1 MAQGKQTPR
10 QKMINLMY
18 LVFIAMMA
26 LNIDAEI
33 IRSYYDSTRAL
44 NETRTLTEK
53 KNEKIFEKTLE
64 AKAQQVPDTY
74 AQPWEQYKVLKGKID
89 VLVSSAQGI
98 KDALKKQ
105 SDFHDKDPKTGKEI
119 DVSENFAALNNNEAT
134 TEYFFKEGEENTP
147 SKGALE
153 LKAKIDDV
161 RNYINATFG
170 NNPQLKD
177 LVDRANKSLIAEYPK
192 GKSPNDKTWFQNKFY
207 HQPLIAAISNLEIIQ
222 NDARNVQSDALALL
236 LQEKV
241 DASIKFSSYEPI
253 VSGPVDIQAGKQA
266 ELKVM
271 LGTYSTS
278 NKISITGVSRVENGK
293 GISSIS
299 GSGIGEHT
307 LGGTITLTDASGKP
321 QSFPWT
327 HTYNVIAGPREVKL
341 EKGLLL
347 SADKM
352 NVMYRG
358 LENPVSGSILGADNS
373 KLSLSAPGAS
383 VRSTGPGKW
392 SVKPTS
398 GNTVKLT
405 LSGTDPYG
413 KSVSQVFEYRIKN
426 VPPPQGQ
433 IRGQSMV
440 SMPAGSIQN
449 QTVQAAIPDF
459 DFPVSFTVTQFM
471 VRIPGRAALLVHGNS
486 LNDAAG
492 LVKNLRSGD
501 VVSIFDIKVTA
512 QGLDGQVIKNIT
524 PIIINIP

>member
-1 MAQGKQTPR
+1 MAAGKQTPR

-33 IRSYYDSTRAL
+33 IRSYYDSTKAL
-44 NETRTLTEK
+44 NETRTLTER
-53 KNEKIFEKTLE
+53 KNEKIFERTLE

-74 AQPWEQYKVLKGKID
+74 AQPWEQYKQLKAKID
-89 VLVSSAQGI
+89 VLVKSADDI
-98 KDALKKQ
+98 KTTLKKQ
-105 SDFHDKDPKTGKEI
+105 SEFHDKDPKTGKDL

-134 TEYFFKEGEENTP
+134 MAYFFKEGDENAP
-147 SKGALE
+147 SKGALD

-161 RNYINATFG
+161 RNFINSAFG
-170 NNPQLKD
+170 NNPQLQD

-192 GKSPNDKTWFQNKFY
+192 GKSPNGKTWFQNKFY

-241 DASIKFSSYEPI
+241 DASIKFTSYEPI
-253 VSGPVDIQAGKQA
+253 VSGPTDIQAGKQA
-266 ELKVM
+266 EVKVM
-271 LGTYSTS
+271 LGTYSNS
-278 NKISITGVSRVENGK
+278 NKISISGVSKQENGK
-293 GISSIS
+293 GIIPIS
-299 GSGIGEHT
+299 GAGIGEHK
-307 LGGTITLTDASGKP
+307 LSGTITLTDATGKP
-321 QSFPWT
+321 QSYPWT
-327 HTYNVIAGPREVKL
+327 HTYNVIAGPREVKM

-383 VRSTGPGKW
+383 VKSTGAGKW
-392 SVKPTS
+392 IVTPSS

-413 KSVSQVFEYRIKN
+413 KTVSQVFEYRIKN

-433 IRGQSMV
+433 MRGQNV
-440 SMPAGSIQN
+440 LSMPASSVPN

-459 DFPVSFTVTQFM
+459 DFPVSFTVNQFM
-471 VRIPGRAALLVHGNS
+471 VKVPGRAALLIKGSS
-486 LNDAAG
+486 LDEAAG
-492 LVKNLRSGD
+492 LVKNLRTGD
-501 VVSIFDIKVTA
+501 VVYIFDIKATA
-512 QGLDGQVIKNIT
+512 TGLGNQGIKNIT
-524 PIIINIP
+524 PIVININ